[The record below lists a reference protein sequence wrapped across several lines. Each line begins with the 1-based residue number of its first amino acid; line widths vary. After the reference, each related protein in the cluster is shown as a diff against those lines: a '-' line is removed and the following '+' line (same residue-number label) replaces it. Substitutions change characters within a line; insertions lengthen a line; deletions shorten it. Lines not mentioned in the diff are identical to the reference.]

1 MSLNIYESRPR
12 VIRQNVDRCLA
23 AGLVPFITSA
33 PGAGKSSLVHAIA
46 KAYKLQLIDI
56 RLSMADPT
64 DMSGL
69 PVFDHVTGRARFM
82 PFDMFP
88 VAGTPLPDGM
98 DGWLI
103 LLDELPSASRAVM
116 AASYKLIL
124 DRCIGMNP
132 LHENVCLVAAGNRM
146 QDKAIVNPM
155 GTAMQSRLVHLEMG
169 VNFEDWL
176 RDVALP
182 QNYDSRI
189 IGFLSMYEHHLMDFN
204 PNHQDK
210 TYSCPRTWEFVNR
223 LVKVDGVELPITV
236 EDAPLLA
243 GTITS
248 GVATDFIQYVTLA
261 GELVS
266 LADVLSDP
274 DTAKIPTEVS
284 AQWAT
289 VTRLIGAADDG
300 NLTPIMKYLER
311 YQMPMRVLAA
321 RSAYAKNA
329 KWAQHPGMRQAN
341 VALAKYLW
349 ND

>member
-12 VIRQNVDRCLA
+12 VVRQNVERCLA
-23 AGLVPFITSA
+23 AGLVPYITSA
-33 PGAGKSSLVHAIA
+33 PGVGKSSLVRAIA
-46 KAYKLQLIDI
+46 KAFKLQLIDI

-69 PVFDHVTGRARFM
+69 PVFDHTTNRARFM

-88 VAGTPLPDGM
+88 VAGTPLPDGT

-124 DRCIGMNP
+124 DRCAGMNP
-132 LHENVCLVAAGNRM
+132 LHENVCIVAAGNRM

-182 QNYDSRI
+182 QQYDSRI
-189 IGFLSMYEHHLMDFN
+189 IGFLSMYEDRLMDFN

-210 TYSCPRTWEFVNR
+210 TFCCPRTWEFVNR

-248 GVATDFIQYVTLA
+248 GVATDFILYVALS
-261 GELVS
+261 GELVT
-266 LADVLSDP
+266 LADVLADP
-274 DTAKIPTEVS
+274 ATAKIPTEVS

-289 VTRLIGAADDG
+289 VTRLIGAADDD

-311 YQMPMRVLAA
+311 YPMPMRVLAG
-321 RSAYAKNA
+321 RSVYAKNSA
-329 KWAQHPGMRQAN
+329 WAQHPGMRQAN

-349 ND
+349 AD